1 MQTLLPNSPVGSAVD
16 SWTSIKE
23 VQVYSK
29 EDRERI
35 LAGLAAS
42 GLTAAAFAR
51 IPGNPS
57 RRSLRSWRAQAALVD
72 HVNGHAL
79 LLVRVA

>member
-1 MQTLLPNSPVGSAVD
+1 M
-16 SWTSIKE
+16 
-23 VQVYSK
+23 YSK

-57 RRSLRSWRAQAALVD
+57 RGLPGS
-72 HVNGHAL
+72 
-79 LLVRVA
+79 